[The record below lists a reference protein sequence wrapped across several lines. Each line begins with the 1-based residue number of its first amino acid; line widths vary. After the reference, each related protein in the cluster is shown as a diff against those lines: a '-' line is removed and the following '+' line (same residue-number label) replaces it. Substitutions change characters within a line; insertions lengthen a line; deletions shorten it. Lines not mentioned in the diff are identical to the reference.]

1 VEFCDARGV
10 DIAKLALQFCL
21 QNPDITTT
29 VPGTANPD
37 NMAKQ
42 LQWIDEPVDHEL
54 IAEVRKLLAPTEN
67 VLWRVGR
74 EENSVDWDAGL

>member
-1 VEFCDARGV
+1 M
-10 DIAKLALQFCL
+10 DIAKLALQFCV

-42 LQWIDEPVDHEL
+42 LQWLDEPVDPEL
-54 IAEVRKLLAPTEN
+54 IAEGRQLLEPTQN

-74 EENSVDWDAGL
+74 EENCVDWEAGL

>member
-1 VEFCDARGV
+1 
-10 DIAKLALQFCL
+10 
-21 QNPDITTT
+21 
-29 VPGTANPD
+29 
-37 NMAKQ
+37 MAKQ